1 MAERPPALADVVALV
16 SAKANRFRQ
25 NGLNE
30 QNTKASL
37 IEPVLEA
44 LGWEI
49 RDPDE
54 VHREFRPKG
63 RDKPVDYAL
72 KLLRKPRLFLEA
84 KGLGESLA
92 DRKWIAQV
100 LGYAV
105 VAGVEWCVLTDGN
118 EYRFYNAIAA
128 VDADDKMFYR
138 IKLTESPQDE
148 CVRALTLMSR
158 ANLEENLLDI
168 IWTSHFVDRRVKSAL
183 TELISSASPSLIRIL
198 RQQVSKLTPKE
209 IADSLRRMDIRIE
222 SPAIVTEA
230 IRAKVNP
237 PPPKNTIPVSK
248 TKAKKPGTKQ
258 SPVTIAGSLSDII
271 EAGHLQTPLPLFS
284 TYMDKEVRAML
295 HPSGKIE
302 FGGKTFGNC
311 SSAGAAAK
319 ASVTGEAKSTNGWVF
334 WLYKDKQGVER
345 DLSHARALLGKK

>member
-1 MAERPPALADVVALV
+1 MAERPPALAEVVALV

-37 IEPVLEA
+37 IEPILEA

-63 RDKPVDYAL
+63 KDSPVDYAL
-72 KLLRKPRLFLEA
+72 KLIRKPRLFLEA
-84 KGLGESLA
+84 KGLGETLA
-92 DRKWIAQV
+92 DRRWIGQV

-138 IKLTESPQDE
+138 IKLTETPLEE

-158 ANLEENLLDI
+158 ANLEENLLDV
-168 IWTSHFVDRRVKSAL
+168 IWTSHFVDRRVKAALADLIGSAN
-183 TELISSASPSLIRIL
+183 PSLVRVL

-209 IADSLRRMDIRIE
+209 IADSLRRLDIRIE
-222 SPAIVTEA
+222 SPVIVTDA
-230 IRAKVNP
+230 TRAKVAP
-237 PPPKNTIPVSK
+237 PQPRPQPPAGKSK
-248 TKAKKPGTKQ
+248 VPKPGAKRA
-258 SPVTIAGSLSDII
+258 PVTIAGSLADII
-271 EAGHLQTPLPLFS
+271 AAGHVKTPLPLFS
-284 TYMDKEVRAML
+284 TYMDKEVRATL

-302 FGGKTFGNC
+302 FGGETFENC
-311 SSAGAAAK
+311 SAAGAAAK
-319 ASVTGEAKSTNGWVF
+319 ASVSGKAKSTNGWVF
-334 WLYKDKQGVER
+334 WLYKDRDGVER
-345 DLSHARALLGKK
+345 DLAYARSLLGKK

>member
-1 MAERPPALADVVALV
+1 MAERPSALAEVVALV
-16 SAKANRFRQ
+16 SAKANRYRQ
-25 NGLNE
+25 SGLNE

-92 DRKWIAQV
+92 DRKWIGQV

-138 IKLTESPQDE
+138 IKLTETPIED
-148 CVRALTLMSR
+148 CCRALTLMSR
-158 ANLEENLLDI
+158 ANLEENLLDV
-168 IWTSHFVDRRVKSAL
+168 IWTSHFVDRRVKAAL
-183 TELISSASPSLIRIL
+183 SELIGNASPSLIRVL
-198 RQQVSKLTPKE
+198 RQHVSKLTPKE
-209 IADSLRRMDIRIE
+209 IAESLRRLDIRIE
-222 SPAIVTEA
+222 SSAIVTEA
-230 IRAKVNP
+230 IRAKVAP
-237 PPPKNTIPVSK
+237 PQPKPAKPVSK
-248 TKAKKPGTKQ
+248 PGAQKPGTKR
-258 SPVTIAGSLSDII
+258 SPVTIAGSLADII
-271 EAGHLQTPLPLFS
+271 AAGHLKPPLPLFS
-284 TYMDKEVRAML
+284 TYMDTLVRATL

-302 FGGKTFGNC
+302 FGGETFENC
-311 SSAGAAAK
+311 SAAGAAAK
-319 ASVTGEAKSTNGWVF
+319 ASVTGTAKSTNGWVF
-334 WLYKDKQGVER
+334 WLYKDRDGVER
-345 DLSHARALLGKK
+345 DLAYARALLG

>member
-1 MAERPPALADVVALV
+1 MAERPPALAEVVALV

-37 IEPVLEA
+37 IEPVLEV

-92 DRKWIAQV
+92 DRKWIGQV

-138 IKLTESPQDE
+138 IKLTETPQDE

-183 TELISSASPSLIRIL
+183 TDLIGNASPSLIRIL

-209 IADSLRRMDIRIE
+209 IADSLRRLDIRIE

-230 IRAKVNP
+230 IRAKAAP
-237 PPPKNTIPVSK
+237 PPTKTTTPASK
-248 TKAKKPGTKQ
+248 PGAKKPGTKR
-258 SPVTIAGSLSDII
+258 SPVTIAGSLADIVA
-271 EAGHLQTPLPLFS
+271 AGHLKTPLPLFT
-284 TYMDKEVRAML
+284 TYMDKEVRATL

-302 FGGKTFGNC
+302 FGGKTFDNC

-319 ASVTGEAKSTNGWVF
+319 ASVSGKPKATNGWEF
-334 WLYKDKQGVER
+334 WRYKDGAGTER
-345 DLSHARALLGKK
+345 DLAYARSLLAKK

>member
-16 SAKANRFRQ
+16 STRANRFRQ

-37 IEPVLEA
+37 IEPVLEV

-92 DRKWIAQV
+92 DRKWIGQV

-138 IKLTESPQDE
+138 IKLTETPQDE

-183 TELISSASPSLIRIL
+183 TDLIGNASPSLIRVL
-198 RQQVSKLTPKE
+198 RQQASKLTPKE
-209 IADSLRRMDIRIE
+209 IADSLRRLDIRIE
-222 SPAIVTEA
+222 SPAIVAEA
-230 IRAKVNP
+230 IRAEVAP
-237 PPPKNTIPVSK
+237 PHKDTTPANKPEAK
-248 TKAKKPGTKQ
+248 TPGTKR
-258 SPVTIAGSLSDII
+258 SPVTIAGSLADII
-271 EAGHLQTPLPLFS
+271 AARHLKTPLPLFS
-284 TYMDKEVRAML
+284 RYMDKEVRATL
-295 HPSGKIE
+295 LSSGKIE
-302 FGGKTFGNC
+302 FGGETFENC
-311 SSAGAAAK
+311 SAAGAAAK
-319 ASVTGEAKSTNGWVF
+319 ASVTGTAKATNGWVF
-334 WLYKDKQGVER
+334 WLYKDRDGVER
-345 DLSHARALLGKK
+345 DLAYARSLLGTK